1 MGGSEPHGEKPEET
15 HLTIQEKFNHET
27 KFKYSC
33 FEAQATNVGTDS
45 GRRIFCLLPSL
56 SSAVAA
62 INFSILG
69 TGGIESVWREW
80 LLGGQWLQKAFF
92 FAALQ
97 VVDEDKGELE
107 WDRGWPE
114 ATCCHSFQNGLREIA
129 KIWFRESVIIEG

>member
-15 HLTIQEKFNHET
+15 DLTVQEKFHHET

-33 FEAQATNVGTDS
+33 SEAQATNHGADS
-45 GRRIFCLLPSL
+45 GRSIFCLLPSL

-62 INFSILG
+62 IYSSTLG

-97 VVDEDKGELE
+97 VADGDKGELE

-114 ATCCHSFQNGLREIA
+114 ATC
-129 KIWFRESVIIEG
+129 

>member
-1 MGGSEPHGEKPEET
+1 M
-15 HLTIQEKFNHET
+15 TIQEKFNHET

-45 GRRIFCLLPSL
+45 GRRIFYLLPSL

-97 VVDEDKGELE
+97 VADEDKGELE
-107 WDRGWPE
+107 
-114 ATCCHSFQNGLREIA
+114 
-129 KIWFRESVIIEG
+129 